1 MKKILL
7 SFFALTFVFSGASL
21 SLAEEVDT
29 IQSCDDVY
37 STSDLLVYLSEFD
50 GDLNCAL
57 DPQIDQKS
65 HYNIFPGENVE
76 DVVEVSLDGVW
87 YSLATLPYFQ
97 IITIDTT
104 QGFVMGEFTFPQN
117 FPNWVGDQ
125 VPTTKKSILLSITL
139 HTECDSIINDTAA
152 LLEYLARG
160 SGSSLVCESNPT
172 PLATISIQDSITITQ
187 GSDLLSQL
195 EVMFDGAPFSIAGLT
210 TYAILNGFSS
220 DVVGEFIAVVGAGKD
235 DVSTIEEVAVTVV
248 GETQEESSNNGG
260 GGSSSGSRRPTGN
273 TNNSGEVLGA
283 SDEAEVLRDSS
294 VSCPVFSSFYRKG
307 DTGEGVTHI
316 QTFLNE
322 HMNAGL
328 VVDGMFGSA
337 TEQAVHAFQQKYWE
351 QTIKPWTSV
360 FSSRTTGRWYKTT
373 SAWANTLSGCVSE
386 PVFLEDVGKMHTP
399 ATI

>member
-7 SFFALTFVFSGASL
+7 SFLAFTFVFSGASL
-21 SLAEEVDT
+21 LLAEEVDT

-50 GDLNCAL
+50 GDPDCTFEPEV
-57 DPQIDQKS
+57 DYKP

-87 YSLATLPYFQ
+87 YSLATLPYFK
-97 IITIDTT
+97 TTAIDTT
-104 QGFVMGEFTFPQN
+104 EGFVMGEFTFPQN
-117 FPNWVGDQ
+117 FPNWVGEE
-125 VPTTKKSILLSITL
+125 VPTTGKSILLSITL
-139 HTECDSIINDTAA
+139 HTECDSIINDAAA
-152 LLEYLARG
+152 LLDYLARG
-160 SGSSLVCESNPT
+160 SGSSLVCEINPT
-172 PLATISIQDSITITQ
+172 PLATFSIQDSITITQ

-195 EVMFDGAPFSIAGLT
+195 EIMFDGTPFSIAGLT

-248 GETQEESSNNGG
+248 GETQEESSNGGG
-260 GGSSSGSRRPTGN
+260 GGSSSGFRRPDTN
-273 TNNSGEVLGA
+273 TNNTAEVLGA
-283 SDEAEVLRDSS
+283 SDEGQVLGDST

-307 DTGEGVTHI
+307 DTGEGVKSI

-328 VVDGMFGSA
+328 VVDGMFGPA
-337 TEQAVHAFQQKYWE
+337 TEQAVHAFQEKYWD

-386 PVFLEDVGKMHTP
+386 PVFLEDTGKMHTP